1 MTPRVVVVTRK
12 TDFELLLVEHAT
24 FEQARF
30 FLKTRGQ
37 DIGVV
42 KARHARFVEVLSR
55 VMGTIP
61 RDWRQSRVSRDDI
74 DRFLFEPDD
83 VVVAVGQ
90 DGLVANVAK
99 YLTGQMVIGVNPEPA
114 RYDGVLVPI
123 SPEKATLALL
133 RAAAERKAS
142 CETRTMV
149 EARLDDGQ
157 RLLALNEVFLGHR
170 SHQSARY
177 RIEHGG
183 ADELHSSSGVVVSS
197 GTGATG
203 WARSIHRSRNTE
215 VALPSPEERRAT
227 FFVREAFPS
236 IATGTQITDGE
247 IREGETLTVTSRM
260 GGDGVIFGDGI
271 EADRVAFAWGTQ
283 AKVRLAEE
291 RLHLVRA

>member
-37 DIGVV
+37 DIGAVRE
-42 KARHARFVEVLSR
+42 RHTRFVEVLGR
-55 VMGTIP
+55 VAGVIP
-61 RDWRQSRVSRDDI
+61 RDWRQTRVGRDDI
-74 DRFLFEPDD
+74 DRFLFEPED

-99 YLTGQMVIGVNPEPA
+99 YLTGQLVIGVNPEPE
-114 RYDGVLVPI
+114 RYDGVLVPL
-123 SPEKATLALL
+123 SAEQADLSLL
-133 RAAAERKAS
+133 RAAAEKKAS

-157 RLLALNEVFLGHR
+157 RLLALNEVFVGHR

-177 RIEHGG
+177 RIAHGG

-203 WARSIHRSRNTE
+203 WARSIHRARNTD

-236 IATGTQITDGE
+236 IATGTTITDGE
-247 IREGETLTVTSRM
+247 IRDGETLTVTSRM
-260 GGDGVIFGDGI
+260 SSDGVIFGDGI
-271 EADRVAFAWGTQ
+271 EADRLTFAWGTQ
-283 AKVRLAEE
+283 ANVRLAAE
-291 RLHLVRA
+291 RLHLVRV